1 MLQLSAEAMMVD
13 LLLFKKLKELIQYKK
28 ELQMRIPEFENNPIS
43 QKEIKDAIKQTDEMI
58 GKIRYHSLDQDN
70 LLNLKSEEDEQEE
83 PIEKAGGYS
92 VLDKLAAEIGIS
104 FDKVD
109 KHEFTLGMREEMEHR
124 DITGGKLIPTAKIVM
139 AHLREDP
146 HYYSKLKKVGLIK

>member
-109 KHEFTLGMREEMEHR
+109 KHEFTLGMR
-124 DITGGKLIPTAKIVM
+124 
-139 AHLREDP
+139 
-146 HYYSKLKKVGLIK
+146 